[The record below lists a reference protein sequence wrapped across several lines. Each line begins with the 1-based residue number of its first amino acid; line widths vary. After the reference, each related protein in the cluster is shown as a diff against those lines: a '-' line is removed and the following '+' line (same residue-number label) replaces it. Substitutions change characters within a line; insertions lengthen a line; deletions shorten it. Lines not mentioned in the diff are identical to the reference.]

1 MSDILLI
8 NPKFENANSFWIPLG
23 LAYIASYL
31 EKNSFDVKV
40 IDANVLQIDDEKVAD
55 LIEKKPDIVGISAMT
70 SVIYS
75 AWEIAKSIKQKFP
88 ETLIVLG
95 GPHPTILPEES
106 LKNGFIDIVVV
117 GEGEETMNEIAA
129 SFRDKTLKLN
139 EIKGIAYKTNSG
151 KIEFTEA
158 RPLIENLDKLPFPA
172 RHLFPALKKYV
183 PEACKKMPMA
193 TVLTSRGCPYRCT
206 FCYAGIFG
214 KKFRSRSPE
223 NIVAE
228 IEHLKKDFGI
238 KEFHICDDNFFL
250 DGKRVLRFCEL
261 LKERKINLP
270 WACVGGL
277 RVNLVEKSPELLE
290 LMAKT
295 GCYRTA
301 IGIESGNQQI
311 LNNIQ
316 KDITL
321 EQVRKAVKILNKAKI
336 LVCGL
341 FMIGNYGENEKTVDD
356 TIKFAKSLSIDY
368 AEFMTATPYPGTKLY
383 DQVLEKGHLLIKD
396 WGEFNL
402 WTGAVFEWDNLTK
415 KQIDRL
421 YRKAYL
427 KYYFNPEFFLKSIA
441 NFKPNS
447 WKIYYR
453 GFKIL
458 IKNLLHHKTPMS

>member
-1 MSDILLI
+1 MPDILLI

-31 EKNSFDVKV
+31 EKNSFDVKI
-40 IDANVLQIDDEKVAD
+40 IDANVLQIDDEEVAD
-55 LIEKKPDIVGISAMT
+55 LIEKKPVVVGISAMT

-75 AWEIAKSIKQKFP
+75 TWKIAKNIKQKFP
-88 ETLIVLG
+88 NSLIVLG
-95 GPHPTILPEES
+95 GPHPSVLPEES
-106 LKNGFIDIVVV
+106 LKNEFIDIVAI
-117 GEGEETMNEIAA
+117 GEGEETMKEIAD
-129 SFRDKTLKLN
+129 SFVNGTLKLN

-151 KIEFTEA
+151 KIEYTES

-172 RHLFPALKKYV
+172 RRLFPAIGKYV
-183 PEACKKMPMA
+183 PEAYKKLPIA
-193 TVLTSRGCPYRCT
+193 TILTSRGCPYRCT

-214 KKFRSRSPE
+214 KRFRPRSPE
-223 NIVAE
+223 NIISE

-250 DGKRVLRFCEL
+250 DGKRVLRFCNL
-261 LKERKINLP
+261 LAEKKINLP

-277 RVNLVEKSPELLE
+277 RIELVEKSPELLE

-295 GCYRTA
+295 GCYRAA

-336 LVCGL
+336 LVGGL

-383 DQVLEKGHLLIKD
+383 DQVLKEGHLLIKD
-396 WGEFNL
+396 WREFNL

-427 KYYFNPEFFLKSIA
+427 KYYFNPKFFLKSIV

-447 WKIYYR
+447 WKIYLR

-458 IKNLLHHKTPMS
+458 INNLLHHKTPMS

>member
-1 MSDILLI
+1 MPEILLI

-31 EKNSFDVKV
+31 EKNSFAVKI
-40 IDANVLQIDDEKVAD
+40 IDANVLQINNEKVAD
-55 LIEKKPDIVGISAMT
+55 LIKGKPDIVGISAMT

-88 ETLIVLG
+88 KTLIVLG
-95 GPHPTILPEES
+95 GPHPSILPEES
-106 LKNGFIDIVVV
+106 LKNEFIDIVVL
-117 GEGEETMNEIAA
+117 GEGEEAMKEIAV
-129 SFRDKTLKLN
+129 SFRNGTIKLN
-139 EIKGIAYKTNSG
+139 EIRGIAYKTNSDEI
-151 KIEFTEA
+151 KRTEP

-172 RHLFPALKKYV
+172 RHLFPSLGKYV
-183 PEACKKMPMA
+183 PEAYKRMPVA

-223 NIVAE
+223 NIISE

-261 LKERKINLP
+261 LKEKKINLP

-277 RVNLVEKSPELLE
+277 RVNLVEKSPELLK
-290 LMAKT
+290 LMAQT

-301 IGIESGNQQI
+301 LGIESGNQQI
-311 LNNIQ
+311 LDNIQ

-321 EQVRKAVKILNKAKI
+321 EQVRKAVKTLNKAGI
-336 LVCGL
+336 LVGGL
-341 FMIGNYGENEKTVDD
+341 FMIGNYGESEKTVDD
-356 TIKFAKSLSIDY
+356 TIRFAKSLSIDF
-368 AEFMTATPYPGTKLY
+368 AEFMTATPYPGTQLY
-383 DQVLEKGHLLIKD
+383 DQVLGKGHLLIKD

-402 WTGAVFEWDNLTK
+402 WTGAVFEWDNLSK

-421 YRKAYL
+421 YRKAYVQ
-427 KYYFNPEFFLKSIA
+427 YYFNPGFFLKSIV
-441 NFKPNS
+441 NFKPKS
-447 WKIYYR
+447 WKIYFR

-458 IKNLLHHKTPMS
+458 INNLLRYKTPMS